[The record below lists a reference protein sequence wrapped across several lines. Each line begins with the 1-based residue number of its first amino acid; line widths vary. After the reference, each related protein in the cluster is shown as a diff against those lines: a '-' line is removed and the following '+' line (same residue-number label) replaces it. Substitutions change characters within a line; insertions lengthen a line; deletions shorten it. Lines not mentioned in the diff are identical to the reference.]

1 MYKMTYSCVFLVARK
16 PASDSGAHD
25 QASTRAGDHDP
36 LSVVQTVE
44 PVQTVADSTMSSKN
58 SQS

>member
-16 PASDSGAHD
+16 PGAHD
-25 QASTRAGDHDP
+25 QASTQAGDHDP
-36 LSVVQTVE
+36 LSVLQTVE